1 MVRGFRLQAQQYL
14 LLVLALV
21 FVSAASSPS
30 DFFFTGTQGGRS
42 RGADDSLYSLLDLD
56 RSASAQDITKAYR
69 RKAMTTHP
77 DKGGSEEAFKKLNE
91 AYEVLSNEE
100 TRATYDRFGLA
111 GINGRQQTSSANNPA
126 ADLARELFR
135 GFGGAA
141 GFGGGFSMPVV
152 YQLDLS
158 LEDLF
163 KGRRLEVPISTIKVA
178 VDIKPG
184 MMAGQELILRAG
196 QMHEEGLRIQRDV
209 IFRLA
214 ETRHSTFQRR
224 NADLLLD
231 LTISL
236 TESLLGFERTITHL
250 DGKPINLSFGKNG
263 DCLSSGDVLVV
274 PAQGMPVFQNPK
286 TRGRLFVRV
295 KVEVPKK
302 LWISNKEDLAELE
315 RLLESGTTGSKKK
328 QKGKAKVHPSWG
340 ETTEDV
346 EKDGGGEDGEGG
358 KKRRKKSSSSLGLMR
373 GDLSSFGAFGQS
385 VEDDDDDAGGN
396 PFAQFWFR

>member
-1 MVRGFRLQAQQYL
+1 MQQHSFRSQTLLVLLL
-14 LLVLALV
+14 LLVFL
-21 FVSAASSPS
+21 SAACLPS
-30 DFFFTGTQGGRS
+30 DYFFTGRTHGGQGS
-42 RGADDSLYSLLDLD
+42 RGADDSLYNMLDLD

-77 DKGGSEEAFKKLNE
+77 DKGGSEEEFKKLNE
-91 AYEVLSNEE
+91 AYEVLSNDER
-100 TRATYDRFGLA
+100 RATYDRFGLA
-111 GINGRQQTSSANNPA
+111 GINGRQTSPPNNPA

-158 LEDLF
+158 LEDFF
-163 KGRRLEVPISTIKVA
+163 KGRRLEVPLSSIKVA

-196 QMHEEGLRIQRDV
+196 QTYEEGRIQRDV

-274 PAQGMPVFQNPK
+274 PAQGMPVFQSPK

-295 KVEVPKK
+295 KVDIPKK
-302 LWISNKEDLAELE
+302 LWIHNKEDLVELE
-315 RLLESGTTGSKKK
+315 RLLESGNGSKKK
-328 QKGKAKVHPSWG
+328 QKGKNKVHPSWG
-340 ETTEDV
+340 ETTE
-346 EKDGGGEDGEGG
+346 EGKEEGGEEEEGG
-358 KKRRKKSSSSLGLMR
+358 KKKRKKNSSSMTLIR
-373 GDLSSFGAFGQS
+373 GDLSSFGAFGQH
-385 VEDDDDDAGGN
+385 VEEDEDEVGGN